1 MIVSGD
7 EAKNFNAVRL
17 DNFQNANR
25 GPLVEADSATGRVLY
40 PRRDWH
46 SGNADPRRARDQA
59 AAALSSLSFVGL
71 DQ

>member
-40 PRRDWH
+40 QDVTGTVVTLTLGEHAIKLLRLYPR
-46 SGNADPRRARDQA
+46 
-59 AAALSSLSFVGL
+59 
-71 DQ
+71 